1 MTQEDVFAILR
12 HLLTTGGG
20 ALAADGLLSSAQVQD
35 GVGAIM
41 VLVGIGWSL
50 VNKWHHR
57 RALAA
62 ATERS
67 K

>member
-1 MTQEDVFAILR
+1 VTQEDVFAILR
-12 HLLTTGGG
+12 HLLTTAGG
-20 ALAADGLLSSAQVQD
+20 ALTANGLLSSAQVQD

-41 VLVGIGWSL
+41 VLCGVVWSL
-50 VNKWHHR
+50 INKYQHR
-57 RALAA
+57 RELAA

>member
-12 HLLTTGGG
+12 HLLTTVGG
-20 ALAADGLLSSAQVQD
+20 ALAADGMLSSGQVQD

-41 VLVGIGWSL
+41 VLVGLGWSL
-50 VNKWHHR
+50 LNKWQQR

>member
-12 HLLTTGGG
+12 HLLTTAGG
-20 ALAADGLLSSAQVQD
+20 ALTADGLLSSGQLQD

-41 VLVGIGWSL
+41 VLVGLGWSL
-50 VNKWHHR
+50 VNKWEQR

>member
-1 MTQEDVFAILR
+1 MTQEDVLAILR
-12 HLLTTGGG
+12 HLLTTVGG
-20 ALAADGLLSSAQVQD
+20 ALTADGLLSSGQVQD

-41 VLVGIGWSL
+41 VLVGVGWSL
-50 VNKWHHR
+50 AQKWQQR